1 MTYNAHREIEGGTG
15 NDIIVGNLAATL
27 LSDVA
32 GELLRA
38 AGEKQI
44 VNIPADQIFWRMAA

>member
-15 NDIIVGNLAATL
+15 NDIIVSRLVATMFGNY
-27 LSDVA
+27 
-32 GELLRA
+32 GELPLA

-44 VNIPADQIFWRMAA
+44 VNIPANQRFWRMAA